1 MTIKHTPL
9 PKVFF
14 CGNALMAQRTDPNG
28 VGFSEHLAVITE
40 ASPELRKQICHL
52 FNANNSHYELL
63 EALKNT
69 RSVLAEL
76 HYAGP
81 VDDSVMID
89 SVDETIKKAEGNDN
103 DQD

>member
-1 MTIKHTPL
+1 MKIKHTPL

-63 EALKNT
+63 KTLKL
-69 RSVLAEL
+69 V
-76 HYAGP
+76 
-81 VDDSVMID
+81 
-89 SVDETIKKAEGNDN
+89 ETMLLKSQVKLRKFVEKAIKKVEEA
-103 DQD
+103 